1 MKQTLTWVGFVAGA
15 AALILQLAITLP
27 LRLDKGDSLVG
38 ALLFYFSFFTILSN
52 LALVLI
58 YAAELWPRAP
68 LGWFRRPVTQGMMA
82 AAITLVMV
90 FYHLILAETWD
101 PQGLSLVCDVTL
113 HYVTPLLYLA
123 WWLLCRRHGALRWS
137 DIPAMLVPPAIYLV
151 WAMARGAVVGEYPY
165 PILEA
170 NRIGYMLVAL
180 NVVMVLA
187 GLTALCALAIG
198 ADQALAR
205 TRRLPL

>member
-1 MKQTLTWVGFVAGA
+1 
-15 AALILQLAITLP
+15 
-27 LRLDKGDSLVG
+27 
-38 ALLFYFSFFTILSN
+38 
-52 LALVLI
+52 
-58 YAAELWPRAP
+58 
-68 LGWFRRPVTQGMMA
+68 
-82 AAITLVMV
+82 MV